1 MGTVIVMGG
10 RKGDRIPSGSIT
22 LSNVSEFI

>member
-10 RKGDRIPSGSIT
+10 KKGDRIPSGSIT
-22 LSNVSEFI
+22 LSNVS